1 MHHSRIRWLTVI
13 LITVLVP
20 INCWWIAATLFNGGV
35 SPTQVSLYFNAIF
48 SILVLTLINQLFGL
62 RQRNQPVFNR
72 IELLTIYTCISVGSS
87 LAGVDRMMVMVSLIG
102 HANWFATPEND
113 WVNLFHHYTP
123 TWLSISDKHVLK
135 DYYQG
140 FSTFSKR
147 PNLFAWLPI
156 IVWWSLLLF
165 ALHLMMLCLNS
176 ILRKQWVES
185 ERLSYPIIQLPV
197 EMTQSKGHFFR
208 SPLMWLGFA
217 LGITIYPA

>member
-102 HANWFATPEND
+102 HAIG
-113 WVNLFHHYTP
+113 
-123 TWLSISDKHVLK
+123 S
-135 DYYQG
+135 
-140 FSTFSKR
+140 
-147 PNLFAWLPI
+147 
-156 IVWWSLLLF
+156 
-165 ALHLMMLCLNS
+165 
-176 ILRKQWVES
+176 
-185 ERLSYPIIQLPV
+185 QLPK
-197 EMTQSKGHFFR
+197 MTGLIYSTTTPQLGYLSAISMSWKTIIRDFR
-208 SPLMWLGFA
+208 LFTNDLIYLLGCLSLSGGAYYCLPFTWWCCA
-217 LGITIYPA
+217 SIPFCENNGLSQNGSVIL